1 MADDPNPVVRI
12 VDAHHHLWDLSSG
25 RYPWLQGPAEDPA
38 EPNGLGQL
46 QRNYVLEDLDRD
58 TAAVPVVATVH
69 VEAARHPSE
78 ALAETRWVQS
88 CAGDSTFVQAIV
100 VAARLQSPR
109 IEEEL
114 NAHLLSPNVRG
125 VRQMLNWAP
134 EQRVAERPNLMA
146 DSQWRRGLSCL
157 EALGLSFDLQ
167 VFPHQLED
175 AATTVRQFPSTTFIL
190 NHGGFLLPD
199 EPDRRSIWRQGMKRL
214 ARNENVFVKISSYAS
229 LDPTMDTSGLRAF
242 VGEIL
247 EMFGSE
253 RAMFASNFPVDRRF
267 ISYDDLVVAYS
278 RAAEDLTASER
289 DAFFCTNALAR
300 YRIVLPK
307 NGPGPAN

>member
-1 MADDPNPVVRI
+1 MVTDGPSPAVRI

-25 RYPWLQGPAEDPA
+25 RYPWLQGPAEDP
-38 EPNGLGQL
+38 EDPSSLGQM
-46 QRNYVLEDLDRD
+46 QRNYLLEDFDRD

-78 ALAETRWVQS
+78 TLSETRWVQG
-88 CAGDSTFVQAIV
+88 CAGSSTFLRALV

-114 NAHLLSPNVRG
+114 DGHLLSPNVRG

-134 EQRVAERPNLMA
+134 GQQVAERPDLMA
-146 DSQWRRGLSCL
+146 DPAWRRGLACL
-157 EALGLSFDLQ
+157 EGLGLSFDLQ
-167 VFPHQLED
+167 VFPHQLEE
-175 AATTVRQFPSTTFIL
+175 AAALVGQFPSTTFIL

-199 EPDRRSIWRQGMKRL
+199 DPERRSIWRQGMKRL
-214 ARNENVFVKISSYAS
+214 SRNDNVFVKISSYAS
-229 LDPTMDTSGLRAF
+229 LDPTMNRSGLRTF

-247 EMFGSE
+247 EVFGVE

-267 ISYDDLVVAYS
+267 ISFDELVVAY
-278 RAAEDLTASER
+278 AQATEDLTASER
-289 DAFFCTNALAR
+289 DAFFCTNALTR
-300 YRIVLPK
+300 YRIALADINP
-307 NGPGPAN
+307 